1 MSIRPAEARRIE
13 VEIRYD
19 QEQLRLRIRD
29 DGKGIDL
36 EVLDGQH
43 PPGHWRLPGMRE
55 RANLIGGTFE
65 VWSEM
70 NSGTEVELSI
80 PGANAYLKRESHRR
94 FDLGNIK
101 RS

>member
-1 MSIRPAEARRIE
+1 
-13 VEIRYD
+13 
-19 QEQLRLRIRD
+19 
-29 DGKGIDL
+29 
-36 EVLDGQH
+36 
-43 PPGHWRLPGMRE
+43 MRE